1 MDILYVAPEV
11 RTTLPVARWAVSELI
26 LRMQNHG
33 SKVDVLDALEAHC
46 LYGIQ
51 KRGPDVISDFPVWQF
66 IWPVPYLIRK
76 ILPHFSEKPGAE
88 IHAFWT
94 AQRDELNE
102 LSPAEVL
109 AGMPY
114 ETREFVDEC
123 QKKYMMQTSQ
133 ERIKRLL
140 SVVKNLDVYL

>member
-1 MDILYVAPEV
+1 MNILYVAPEV
-11 RTTLPVARWAVSELI
+11 RTTLPVARWTTSELI
-26 LRMQNHG
+26 LRMQNNR
-33 SKVDVLDALEAHC
+33 SKADITCALEAYC
-46 LYGIQ
+46 IFGIE
-51 KRGPDVISDFPVWQF
+51 KRDTGVVSDFPAWQF
-66 IWPVPYLIRK
+66 IWPVPYLIQRV
-76 ILPHFSEKPGAE
+76 LPHLSEKPGSE
-88 IHAFWT
+88 INIFWNV
-94 AQRDELNE
+94 QRDELNE

-123 QKKYMMQTSQ
+123 QRKYMVQTSQ

>member
-1 MDILYVAPEV
+1 MSIPYVAPEV
-11 RTTLPVARWAVSELI
+11 RTTLPVSRWAVSELI
-26 LRMQNHG
+26 LRMQNQG
-33 SKVDVLDALEAHC
+33 SNADVLGALEAHC

-51 KRGPDVISDFPVWQF
+51 KHGADVISDFPVWQF

-76 ILPHFSEKPGAE
+76 ILPYFSEKPGAE
-88 IHAFWT
+88 IHVFWT
-94 AQRDELNE
+94 VACDELNE

-123 QKKYMMQTSQ
+123 QRRYMVQTSQ

-140 SVVKNLDVYL
+140 SVVESLDVYL

>member
-1 MDILYVAPEV
+1 MNIPYVAPEV
-11 RTTLPVARWAVSELI
+11 RTTLPVSRWAVSELI

-33 SKVDVLDALEAHC
+33 SNADVLGALEAHC

-51 KRGPDVISDFPVWQF
+51 KRGADAISDFPAWQF
-66 IWPVPYLIRK
+66 IWPAPYLIKK
-76 ILPHFSEKPGAE
+76 ILSHLSEKPGSE
-88 IHAFWT
+88 IHIFWT
-94 AQRDELNE
+94 VQRDELNE

-114 ETREFVDEC
+114 ETRDFVDEC
-123 QKKYMMQTSQ
+123 QRKYMVQTSQ

-140 SVVKNLDVYL
+140 SVVENLDVYL

>member
-1 MDILYVAPEV
+1 MNIPYVAPEV
-11 RTTLPVARWAVSELI
+11 RTTLPVARWAISELI
-26 LRMQNHG
+26 LRMQNNG
-33 SKVDVLDALEAHC
+33 STADVTCALEAHC

-51 KRGPDVISDFPVWQF
+51 KCDTDSVYDFPAWQF

-76 ILPHFSEKPGAE
+76 ILPHFCEKPGVE

-94 AQRDELNE
+94 TARDELNE

-114 ETREFVDEC
+114 ETRGFVEEC
-123 QKKYMMQTSQ
+123 QKRYMEQASH
-133 ERIKRLL
+133 ERLKRLFPL
-140 SVVKNLDVYL
+140 TQNLDGHS